1 MTLFLSSYKK
11 TSICDYFLARI
22 RFSKDGIQDDLNCGL
37 NIAVIN
43 REKHAVTFH
52 PWNKEY
58 PITDSE
64 WVKWSTLHE
73 CDAISIEK
81 SGINYCFY
89 ESQANEAVIVTGLA
103 CNTNCIM
110 CPVSEQARNHTLTA
124 TKENIISQVKYY
136 GSEINHVTITGGEP
150 TLMMLDL
157 PEVIKAVQYQC
168 PNAAILILTNG
179 RTFSVNAYANLF
191 NDLMHKE
198 DRIAIPI
205 HGSTAELHDAITQVR
220 GAFSQTKHGL
230 ENLSQGAM
238 RIEIRI
244 VVSKL
249 NHQDVSAIV
258 DFILG
263 LPRVSVVN
271 FIALEMCGSA
281 IVNKSCVWIEYP
293 DAAQACEDGIEKL
306 IHAGIDTGLYNFPR
320 CVVNHKYWAI
330 CKDSISDYK
339 IRFAPECNNCK
350 VRSICGGVFNSTLST
365 GCFKARPILE

>member
-11 TSICDYFLARI
+11 TPIYDYFLARI
-22 RFSKDGIQDDLNCGL
+22 RFSEDNIQGDLDCGL

-43 REKHAVTFH
+43 RKKHAVTFY

-73 CDAISIEK
+73 CDAISIAK

-89 ESQANEAVIVTGLA
+89 ESQANEAVIVTGLV

-124 TKENIISQVKYY
+124 TKEDIISQVKYY

-157 PEVIKAVQYQC
+157 PEVIKAVQCQC

-179 RTFSVNAYANLF
+179 RTFSVDVYARLF

-198 DRIAIPI
+198 DQIAIPI
-205 HGSTAELHDAITQVR
+205 HGSTAELHDAITQAP
-220 GAFSQTKHGL
+220 GSFFQTKHGL
-230 ENLSQGAM
+230 ENLAQGAM

-249 NHQDVSAIV
+249 NYHDVSTIV

-281 IVNKSCVWIEYP
+281 IVNKSRVWIEYP

-320 CVVNHKYWAI
+320 CVVDHKYWAI

-339 IRFAPECNNCK
+339 IRFTPECNNCK